1 MTTIDDGIA
10 LSAPVNLRDLGGTLV
25 AGGVLRPGVA
35 IRADDLSVVG
45 QGDAASLVAAGLS
58 TVIDLRTAEEVEIT
72 GRGPLAGFPVGYH
85 HLPLMASI
93 GEGMPQDGPIAI
105 DHVQMGEMYA
115 RMVESA
121 APQLATAVTI
131 IALAPGATAFHCA
144 AGRDRTGVLAA
155 LLLLAF
161 GADDDDIVAD
171 YSRTDPNM
179 PAIHARM
186 KPVMGVLM
194 ARLGFDLDEL
204 SVLTSS
210 EPMDVSMRTMLA
222 RLRERHGDPLAPL
235 RSAGLGD
242 ETVARLRARGVVA
255 A

>member
-155 LLLLAF
+155 LLLLAL

>member
-155 LLLLAF
+155 LLLLAL

-204 SVLTSS
+204 SVHTSS